1 MRDLRACPRSPHRDA
16 LPPLRRARA
25 GAACSLARVVAQLR
39 PRPPASLAQLAL
51 AWTLRDPRVTSTLI
65 GTSSVSQLEQN
76 VAAVDGLELKPD
88 KLIEIDR
95 YVTDSGINLRAWSSA
110 G

>member
-1 MRDLRACPRSPHRDA
+1 M
-16 LPPLRRARA
+16 
-25 GAACSLARVVAQLR
+25 
-39 PRPPASLAQLAL
+39 
-51 AWTLRDPRVTSTLI
+51 TSTLI